1 MAALAPKSCPLARQ
15 CQVKQQVRGRGGKRT
30 TYREGAWSVA
40 RDRPTP
46 APVQRRPLLHE
57 DADGPTAAECVRID
71 LALNL
76 ERVEWEENYLADTRQ
91 AAGSRLHHHLSL
103 PFAECVRV
111 TRLVVPRK
119 QIIEPWLATKL
130 VDPL

>member
-15 CQVKQQVRGRGGKRT
+15 CWIKRQVRRERAT
-30 TYREGAWSVA
+30 HREGARSVA

-46 APVQRRPLLHE
+46 APVQRCSLLNE
-57 DADGPTAAECVRID
+57 DTNGPTAAKCVRID
-71 LALNL
+71 LALDL

-91 AAGSRLHHHLSL
+91 AAGGRLYHHLSL

-111 TRLVVPRK
+111 TRLVVSRK
-119 QIIEPWLATKL
+119 HVIEPWLTTKL